1 MITKLPKSMWLMNA
15 AVSASLVIGLVGLV
29 LDWAFK
35 VESLMIVAMG
45 LVFLCWLAAVA
56 SWVFNMYRQV
66 HGAYKDIQPREL
78 KDQVW

>member
-1 MITKLPKSMWLMNA
+1 MITRLPKSMWLMNA
-15 AVSASLVIGLVGLV
+15 AVSASLVIGSAGVA

-35 VESLMIVAMG
+35 AEFLMIVAMS
-45 LVFLCWLAAVA
+45 LVFLCWLTAAA
-56 SWVFNMYRQV
+56 SWAFNMYRQI